1 MRLGSQTVLVLTA
14 GTITD
19 DYHNVMPDWP
29 NAASVSVP
37 GCSVQPGVGGQVIT
51 DREAV
56 TTLYTVWAPLDAPVT
71 DTSRIGYEGTVYDID
86 GQVERWGVGDRL
98 DHLVIRLRAVMG

>member
-1 MRLGSQTVLVLTA
+1 MILGSQSVLVLTA

-29 NAASVSVP
+29 NATSVAVT
-37 GCSVQPGVGGQVIT
+37 GCSVQPGTGGQVIT

-56 TTLYTVWAPLDAPVT
+56 TTLYTLWAPVDTPVA
-71 DTSRIGYEGTVYDID
+71 DTSRIGYAGTVYDID
-86 GQVERWGVGDRL
+86 GQVERWAVGDRL
-98 DHLVIRLRAVMG
+98 DHLVIRLKAVTG